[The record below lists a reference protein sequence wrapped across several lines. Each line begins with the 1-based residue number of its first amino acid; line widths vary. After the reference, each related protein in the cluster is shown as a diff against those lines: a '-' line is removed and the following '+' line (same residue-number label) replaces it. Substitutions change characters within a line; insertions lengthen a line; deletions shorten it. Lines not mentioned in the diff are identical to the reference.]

1 MTSIYFPLYPAHFED
16 EGGIVYFRKSC
27 SLLFRLKFSN
37 ENTSTSA
44 TPLSLICFVSKYSCC
59 CCTSWLFFFFFLI
72 FTPFYFDHPSSSSR
86 MLLLLDWICPFL
98 LLLLLKIVD
107 NNNNRSQTIKKKLKF
122 NQIDAHDPGFF
133 IHNDRRVFF
142 YFSEFRKIKKTMHAC
157 FQMKKKTKM
166 LTTCAYD
173 YQHDS

>member
-1 MTSIYFPLYPAHFED
+1 MKI
-16 EGGIVYFRKSC
+16 
-27 SLLFRLKFSN
+27 LLLLQLHCRW
-37 ENTSTSA
+37 
-44 TPLSLICFVSKYSCC
+44 FVSFQNIAAAAAPRGC
-59 CCTSWLFFFFFLI
+59 FFFFFLI
-72 FTPFYFDHPSSSSR
+72 FTPFYFDHPSSR
-86 MLLLLDWICPFL
+86 MLLLDWICPFL